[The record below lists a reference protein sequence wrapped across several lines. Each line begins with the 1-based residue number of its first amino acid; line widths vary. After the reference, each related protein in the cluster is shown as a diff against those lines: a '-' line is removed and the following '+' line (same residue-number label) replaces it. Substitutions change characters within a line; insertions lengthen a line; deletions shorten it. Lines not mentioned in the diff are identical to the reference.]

1 MRGIGTDIVDV
12 HRLSRSIRRQAAF
25 VEDVFSADER
35 AFCEAQRR
43 PEQHYAARFAAK
55 EAFLKALGLG
65 VFSGVELRD
74 IEVVRG
80 PGGAPRMR
88 LGPTAA
94 EALAQAGGG
103 NPLVSVSHERDMAL
117 AFVVVP

>member
-1 MRGIGTDIVDV
+1 MRGVGTDIVDV
-12 HRLSRSIRRQAAF
+12 HRLWRSIRRQATF
-25 VEDVFSADER
+25 VETVFSADER
-35 AFCEAQRR
+35 RFCDAQPR

-65 VFSGVELRD
+65 IFSGVALQE
-74 IEVVRG
+74 IEVVREPSG
-80 PGGAPRMR
+80 QPRLR

-94 EALAQAGGG
+94 AALQQAGGED
-103 NPLVSVSHERDMAL
+103 PLISLSHEHGMAL